1 MNRPRK
7 TPRQQRAKNT
17 VDTLLEAA
25 AQVFSREGAT
35 ATTNRIAERA
45 GLSIGTLYQYFPNK
59 QAMLHTLAERH
70 LIDGAQRLS
79 EVFARL
85 RAERP
90 PFDDSMR
97 AIMEVV
103 ADLHRDRPALHAL
116 LHRVALSLPVELA
129 AVQAFEDYLVTEVE
143 YQLRRCARGGP
154 DTLLTA
160 RTLVH
165 AVDAQVHRVLTRH
178 TVRTEE
184 LTALAMAIVPDR
196 SARGADLGEDLP

>member
-7 TPRQQRAKNT
+7 LPRQQRSRIT

-59 QAMLHTLAERH
+59 QAMLHALAERH
-70 LIDGAQRLS
+70 LLDSGQRLS

-85 RAERP
+85 RVEQP
-90 PFDDSMR
+90 PFDESMR

-103 ADLHRDRPALHAL
+103 ADLHRDRPALNAL
-116 LHRVALSLPVELA
+116 LHRVALSLPIELA
-129 AVQAFEDYLVTEVE
+129 AVRAFEDYLVAEVE
-143 YQLRRCARGGP
+143 YHLRRCDRGGP
-154 DTLLTA
+154 DPLLTA
-160 RTLVH
+160 QTLVH

-178 TVRTEE
+178 TVSAEG
-184 LTALAMAIVPDR
+184 LTALA
-196 SARGADLGEDLP
+196 SALTSHPSPRADLGDDRP

>member
-1 MNRPRK
+1 ME
-7 TPRQQRAKNT
+7 
-17 VDTLLEAA
+17 TLLEAA

-59 QAMLHTLAERH
+59 EAMLHALAERH
-70 LIDGAQRLS
+70 FLDGGQRLS
-79 EVFARL
+79 EVFTRL
-85 RAERP
+85 RVEQP
-90 PFDDSMR
+90 PFDESMR

-116 LHRVALSLPVELA
+116 LHRVALSLPIELA
-129 AVQAFEDYLVTEVE
+129 AVRAFEDYLVAEVE
-143 YQLRRCARGGP
+143 HQLRRCDRGGP
-154 DTLLTA
+154 DPLLTA

-178 TVRTEE
+178 TVSADS
-184 LTALAMAIVPDR
+184 LTALA
-196 SARGADLGEDLP
+196 SALTASPPRAADLGEERP

>member
-1 MNRPRK
+1 MSRPRK